1 MSATVTLR
9 PFRPADRA
17 FIHDSFLRS
26 FGGGTPKP
34 GEHSRGSA
42 YAQGV
47 PATVLHD
54 MLDPLL
60 VAWDVTV
67 ASAPDDPDE
76 LMGWICARKPDAV
89 AWLYV
94 KPQYRRAGLGAALLE
109 HAGIGRYVD
118 LAFAPTKLFGQ
129 PFMAVASAKHYQ
141 VRHRPYLPLIAAHAI
156 ITEAADQPR

>member
-1 MSATVTLR
+1 VSASVTLR
-9 PFRPADRA
+9 PFQGSDRP
-17 FIHDSFLRS
+17 FVHDSFLRS

-34 GEHSRGSA
+34 GEHPRGSA

-67 ASAPDDPDE
+67 AVSPHDADE
-76 LMGWICARKPDAV
+76 LMGWICARKPDCV

-94 KPQYRRAGLGAALLE
+94 KPQYRRAGLGRALLE
-109 HAGIGRYVD
+109 HTGIGTFVE
-118 LAFAPTKLFGQ
+118 LAFAPTKLFGR
-129 PFMAVASAKHYQ
+129 PFMVVASEKHYRI
-141 VRHRPYLPLIAAHAI
+141 RHRPYLPLIAAHAI
-156 ITEAADQPR
+156 HQAADIPR

>member
-1 MSATVTLR
+1 MSASVTLR
-9 PFRPADRA
+9 PSRAEDRA

-54 MLDPLL
+54 MLDALL

-67 ASAPDDPDE
+67 AEAEHDGE
-76 LMGWICARKPDAV
+76 LLGWICAQKPDRV
-89 AWLYV
+89 AWLFV
-94 KPQYRRAGLGAALLE
+94 KPAYRRAGLGRVLLRQ
-109 HAGIGRYVD
+109 AGIGRYVE

-129 PFMAVASAKHYQ
+129 SFMAVAGAKGFQ
-141 VRHRPYLPLIAAHAI
+141 IRHRPYFPLIAAHAI
-156 ITEAADQPR
+156 QEAADIPR